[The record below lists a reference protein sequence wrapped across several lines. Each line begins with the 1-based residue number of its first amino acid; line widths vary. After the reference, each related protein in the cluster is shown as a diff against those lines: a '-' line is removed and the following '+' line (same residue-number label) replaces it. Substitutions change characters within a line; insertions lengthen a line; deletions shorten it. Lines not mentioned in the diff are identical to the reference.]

1 MIENIDKTI
10 EFLQE
15 LRKEEQKKQ
24 LGRLNDTLKNEI
36 YKSIQNTLLHFESDE
51 FVKFRE
57 ENKINLLFDYNLGEV
72 LEKVKDT
79 IKVDIWEI
87 D

>member
-1 MIENIDKTI
+1 MIENIEKTI

-15 LRKEEQKKQ
+15 LRKEETKKEINK
-24 LGRLNDTLKNEI
+24 LNERLKEEI
-36 YKSIQNTLLHFESDE
+36 KKSVKDALIHFESDN

-57 ENKINLLFDYNLGEV
+57 ENKINLLFEFNFSEIM
-72 LEKVKDT
+72 EKLQDT

>member
-1 MIENIDKTI
+1 MIENLDRTID
-10 EFLQE
+10 FLQE

-24 LGRLNDTLKNEI
+24 LGRLSDTLKNEI
-36 YKSIQNTLLHFESDE
+36 YKSIQDTLTHFESDE

-57 ENKINLLFDYNLGEV
+57 ENKIDLCFDFNFGEIM
-72 LEKVKDT
+72 EKVKDT